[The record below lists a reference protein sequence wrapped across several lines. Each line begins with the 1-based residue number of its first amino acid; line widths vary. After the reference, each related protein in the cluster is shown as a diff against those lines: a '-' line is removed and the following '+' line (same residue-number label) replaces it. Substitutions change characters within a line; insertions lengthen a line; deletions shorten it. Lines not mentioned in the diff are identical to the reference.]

1 MALKNNFLLTLF
13 LRFYIFI
20 QPFGLNIIFFAYLE
34 CWHPK
39 LSELPFVFLSCFF
52 LSSSFLR
59 LPTCAIKYLF
69 CLLKMLRLLFSYLLY
84 SFSSPSC
91 ICLRF
96 SLPFSNL
103 LSPNI
108 NLPLLSSLF
117 PTHAFKSTSARGR
130 TFVMAF
136 TLTTFPPSFYTTPH
150 FQTIVYNFTVLNA
163 I

>member
-1 MALKNNFLLTLF
+1 MPTILNAGIQSCLNFLLFFYLASFYLLVFFGF
-13 LRFYIFI
+13 LPVQLI
-20 QPFGLNIIFFAYLE
+20 P
-34 CWHPK
+34 
-39 LSELPFVFLSCFF
+39 F
-52 LSSSFLR
+52 LSSKDASSSIFLSSLQLFFTFLYLSSFF
-59 LPTCAIKYLF
+59 T
-69 CLLKMLRLLFSYLLY
+69 S
-84 SFSSPSC
+84 
-91 ICLRF
+91 
-96 SLPFSNL
+96 FSNL